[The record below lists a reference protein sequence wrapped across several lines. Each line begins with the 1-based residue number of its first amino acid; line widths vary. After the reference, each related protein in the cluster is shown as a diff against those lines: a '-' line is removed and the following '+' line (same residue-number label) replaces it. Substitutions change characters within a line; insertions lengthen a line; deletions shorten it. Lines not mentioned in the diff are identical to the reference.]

1 MFAVKDLVFCRKCGS
16 SRVLR
21 VYRKGF
27 MQERIYPH
35 FGYYPWR
42 CMSCGDHVM
51 LRKRKRAWT
60 KIRNTSNKGG
70 FSYERKKFLARKR
83 ILAGRSA
90 RRRIK
95 YGYQSVPKGT

>member
-1 MFAVKDLVFCRKCGS
+1 MHEEGTRGVLTGELVEMSAVKDLVFCQKCGS
-16 SRVLR
+16 DRVFR

-51 LRKRKRAWT
+51 LRKRKRART
-60 KIRNTSNKGG
+60 KN
-70 FSYERKKFLARKR
+70 
-83 ILAGRSA
+83 
-90 RRRIK
+90 
-95 YGYQSVPKGT
+95 

>member
-1 MFAVKDLVFCRKCGS
+1 MHGAVTQGVLTGEFVEMSADKDLIFCRKCGS
-16 SRVLR
+16 GRVFR

-51 LRKRKRAWT
+51 LRKRNRART
-60 KIRNTSNKGG
+60 KN
-70 FSYERKKFLARKR
+70 
-83 ILAGRSA
+83 
-90 RRRIK
+90 
-95 YGYQSVPKGT
+95 